1 VQPPKYLLVDTAA
14 GLSDSV
20 AMFAAAADDVVLVVC
35 DEPASI
41 TDAYALIKVLSR
53 DFAVRRFRMVA
64 NMVRNEGEARQ
75 LHHKLSRV
83 SDRFLDVVIEF
94 SGWVPHDERL
104 RQAIKQQSAVVDR
117 WPSSRSALAFK
128 QLAGAVDRWEEP
140 ERASLDR
147 IAFLVAGRPPRQGIE
162 MSVASEYLQHSRES
176 ADELVRRHAP
186 LVRRIAYHLMGR
198 LPASVDVGDLIQ
210 AGMIGLLEAA
220 RHFALDRGASFETY
234 AGIRIRGAML
244 DELRRTDWT
253 PRSVHRKTREVAEVI
268 RQIET
273 ETGAEA
279 NDAEVMKRLGIGADE
294 YHQVLADAAC
304 VRLLSLTAPD
314 DGEESSA
321 LDVADEAGLN
331 PAEHIER
338 DGMREALVE
347 AIGGLPEREQLVM
360 SLYYEQEL
368 NLKEIGAVL
377 GVSESRVCQIHG
389 QAVIR
394 LRARMSG
401 WRDG

>member
-1 VQPPKYLLVDTAA
+1 MNA
-14 GLSDSV
+14 
-20 AMFAAAADDVVLVVC
+20 
-35 DEPASI
+35 
-41 TDAYALIKVLSR
+41 
-53 DFAVRRFRMVA
+53 
-64 NMVRNEGEARQ
+64 
-75 LHHKLSRV
+75 
-83 SDRFLDVVIEF
+83 
-94 SGWVPHDERL
+94 
-104 RQAIKQQSAVVDR
+104 
-117 WPSSRSALAFK
+117 
-128 QLAGAVDRWEEP
+128 
-140 ERASLDR
+140 
-147 IAFLVAGRPPRQGIE
+147 
-162 MSVASEYLQHSRES
+162 ASEYLQLSRES

-220 RHFALDRGASFETY
+220 RHFAHDKGASFETF

-244 DELRRTDWT
+244 DELRRADWT
-253 PRSVHRKTREVAEVI
+253 PRSVHRKTREVAETI
-268 RQIET
+268 RQIEA

-279 NDAEVMKRLGIGADE
+279 DDAEVIRRLGISAEE

-304 VRLLSLTAPD
+304 SRLLSLTASD
-314 DGEESSA
+314 DGEETGV
-321 LDVADEAGLN
+321 LDVADENSLAPDEGI
-331 PAEHIER
+331 EH

-347 AIGGLPEREQLVM
+347 AITALPEREQLVM

-394 LRARMSG
+394 LRAQLAD
-401 WRDG
+401 WRD

>member
-1 VQPPKYLLVDTAA
+1 
-14 GLSDSV
+14 
-20 AMFAAAADDVVLVVC
+20 M
-35 DEPASI
+35 
-41 TDAYALIKVLSR
+41 
-53 DFAVRRFRMVA
+53 
-64 NMVRNEGEARQ
+64 
-75 LHHKLSRV
+75 
-83 SDRFLDVVIEF
+83 
-94 SGWVPHDERL
+94 
-104 RQAIKQQSAVVDR
+104 SA
-117 WPSSRSALAFK
+117 
-128 QLAGAVDRWEEP
+128 
-140 ERASLDR
+140 
-147 IAFLVAGRPPRQGIE
+147 
-162 MSVASEYLQHSRES
+162 ASEYLQLSRES

-220 RHFALDRGASFETY
+220 RHFAHDKGASFETF

-244 DELRRTDWT
+244 DELRKADWT
-253 PRSVHRKTREVAEVI
+253 PRSVHRTTREVAETI
-268 RQIET
+268 RQIEA

-279 NDAEVMKRLGIGADE
+279 DDAEVIRRLGISAEE

-304 VRLLSLTAPD
+304 SRLLSLTASD
-314 DGEESSA
+314 DGEETGV
-321 LDVADEAGLN
+321 LDVADENSLG
-331 PAEHIER
+331 PDQGIEH

-347 AIGGLPEREQLVM
+347 AITALPEREQLVM

-394 LRARMSG
+394 LRARLAD
-401 WRDG
+401 WRD